1 MVAVAPDAITNLF
14 DEAMAKIGGKE
25 WSFIENT
32 FPQLGWLKED
42 DIEDPITF
50 EDFLR
55 DATRKPGKTK
65 SASILFDYHKCIPEF
80 GMINH
85 LAEHLAQGKDGSALP
100 AVLRPRAPLPKDCR
114 LGAIVR
120 NAEDGTYEALMVYW
134 FDDPLP
140 TKDVVKLAGGVP
152 LLPQYRNG
160 PWAVKKSLVYIYGL
174 KVPRDAATHL
184 IGLREDATTNHYNML
199 CCATAFA
206 ELHTGRNTD
215 FKDGTLEIDGT
226 KTNISR
232 SNKKE
237 NVHCGR
243 FLVVFHRES
252 RQYALEPLADA
263 SVKKGAP
270 PPPETYTAVAPVVRA
285 KFRIGHIAASD
296 SAQAFKKAF
305 KEMKDVPHVTVVHKK
320 KNFAMVVKMPKKY
333 LHKRLWKRVAKLP
346 TTSSRTFRMKAGGN
360 GAEATFSVLKR
371 NLTRMNLSRST
382 TRASVNFLSAAWL
395 SKHPGLTGVASAMK
409 IYQDAIRDTCPPKDA
424 YKSTKWLRTF
434 ESLESS
440 D

>member
-1 MVAVAPDAITNLF
+1 M
-14 DEAMAKIGGKE
+14 
-25 WSFIENT
+25 
-32 FPQLGWLKED
+32 
-42 DIEDPITF
+42 
-50 EDFLR
+50 
-55 DATRKPGKTK
+55 
-65 SASILFDYHKCIPEF
+65 
-80 GMINH
+80 
-85 LAEHLAQGKDGSALP
+85 
-100 AVLRPRAPLPKDCR
+100 
-114 LGAIVR
+114 
-120 NAEDGTYEALMVYW
+120 
-134 FDDPLP
+134 
-140 TKDVVKLAGGVP
+140 
-152 LLPQYRNG
+152 
-160 PWAVKKSLVYIYGL
+160 YIYGL

-270 PPPETYTAVAPVVRA
+270 PPPETYKAVAPVVRA